1 MKSQRMSKPAGME
14 MVPVAK
20 KARTDE
26 GAAVKRKEYKGGL
39 FVQIYQK
46 DKPWSL

>member
-1 MKSQRMSKPAGME
+1 

-20 KARTDE
+20 KARIDE
-26 GAAVKRKEYKGGL
+26 GARVKRITLYDGL
-39 FVQIYQK
+39 FLQVYQK